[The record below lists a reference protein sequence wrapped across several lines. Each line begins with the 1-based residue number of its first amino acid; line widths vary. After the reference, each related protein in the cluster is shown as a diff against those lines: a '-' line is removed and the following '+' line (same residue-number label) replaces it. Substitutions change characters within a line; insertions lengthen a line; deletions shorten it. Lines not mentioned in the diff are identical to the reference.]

1 MSQPQRPSQLNRL
14 EARLQRLIE
23 EGTSR
28 LFASQDTTAALASQ
42 LIEAMQTEVQL
53 AGADAL
59 QAPNTYTILAHPEHA
74 SGLRANTALLE
85 GLASALTHAAAQT
98 GIQIAGELVLRVA
111 PQEGLAEGEFRVRAA
126 GVGESLS
133 TTQSLQ
139 ALDAADMQA
148 QIPAGAFLIVAGAE
162 IFPLTQPIINI
173 GRKNDNQLVIDN
185 AQVSRR
191 HAQLRAIAGHYHF
204 FDLGSTGGSHINGV
218 ENKNAIL
225 LAGDVIQLAG
235 VVPLI
240 YGQDASGKAQET
252 QEIQTSAQRL
262 S

>member
-1 MSQPQRPSQLNRL
+1 MSQLNRL

-28 LFASQDTTAALASQ
+28 LFASQDTKGALASQ
-42 LIEAMQTEVQL
+42 LIEAMQADVQL
-53 AGADAL
+53 AEGDAL
-59 QAPNTYTILAHPEHA
+59 RAPSTYTILAHPEHA
-74 SGLRANTALLE
+74 SGLRANAALLDE
-85 GLASALTHAAAQT
+85 LRHALQHAAAQA
-98 GIQIAGELVLRVA
+98 GIQLADELVLHIA
-111 PQEGLAEGEFRVRAA
+111 PQDGLAEGEFRVRAA

-139 ALDAADMQA
+139 AISESELQA
-148 QIPAGAFLIVAGAE
+148 QVPAGAFLIVAGAD

-173 GRKNDNQLVIDN
+173 GRKNDNQLVIEN

-191 HAQLRAIAGHYHF
+191 HAQLRAIGGHYHF

-218 ENKNAIL
+218 ETKNAIL

-240 YGQDASGKAQET
+240 YGQDVAGKSQET

>member
-1 MSQPQRPSQLNRL
+1 MSQLNRL

-28 LFASQDTTAALASQ
+28 LFASQDTKRALASQ
-42 LIEAMQTEVQL
+42 LIEAMQAEVQL
-53 AGADAL
+53 AGETL
-59 QAPNTYTILAHPEHA
+59 QAPSTYTILAHPQHA
-74 SGLRANTALLE
+74 SSLRANSALLE
-85 GLASALTHAAAQT
+85 ELSQALQHAASQA
-98 GIQIAGELVLRVA
+98 GIALADELVVHVA
-111 PQEGLAEGEFRVRAA
+111 PQDGLAEGEFRVRAA
-126 GVGESLS
+126 GVGVSLS

-139 ALDAADMQA
+139 AISESDLQA
-148 QIPAGAFLIVAGAE
+148 QAPTGAFLIVAGAE

-173 GRKNDNQLVIDN
+173 GRKNDNQLVIEN

-191 HAQLRAIAGHYHF
+191 HAQLRAIGGHYHF

-218 ENKNAIL
+218 ETKSAIL

-252 QEIQTSAQRL
+252 QEIHTNAQRL